1 MAKQGVLNIFF
12 KSVTIYFQNFT
23 SFFKYMAFPVFGQIA
38 GIVWILAISF
48 CYINYL
54 PELMGKSAIMSN
66 FSVILAV
73 FLLITLPGLF
83 VTLKAFWDYLV
94 AYGAINSMLDGLI
107 KSGRLYD
114 FPAHNEV
121 VTRKSAKFIA
131 IWLLISIMS
140 IIAIIPIFW
149 IFGII
154 FFIYFILV
162 FQIFIFEPEESV
174 FGCFKRSLEI
184 IKGNWGKTFLLAILI
199 GIFTN
204 WFLPFVVNKTLEL
217 LSIIKFLAI
226 PVDGITTLLPI
237 KEINDSLSI
246 QNRLTSLEISTAIVS
261 GFSTFIITGLTLPMR
276 SICWGLW
283 YKNNVVKSSNEKS
296 KKTKGK

>member
-121 VTRKSAKFIA
+121 VTRKSTKFIA

>member
-1 MAKQGVLNIFF
+1 MEKQGVLNIFF

-54 PELMGKSAIMSN
+54 PELMGKSSIMSN

-217 LSIIKFLAI
+217 FSIIKFLAI

-283 YKNNVVKSSNEKS
+283 YKNNVVKSSNKKS

>member
-83 VTLKAFWDYLV
+83 VTLKAFWDYPV

-204 WFLPFVVNKTLEL
+204 WVLPFVVNKTLEL

-296 KKTKGK
+296 KNTKGK

>member
-204 WFLPFVVNKTLEL
+204 WVLPFVVNKTLEL

>member
-1 MAKQGVLNIFF
+1 MEKQGVLNIFF

-54 PELMGKSAIMSN
+54 PELMGKSSIMSN

-283 YKNNVVKSSNEKS
+283 YKNNVVKSSNKKS

>member
-1 MAKQGVLNIFF
+1 MAKQGILNIFF

-296 KKTKGK
+296 KNTKGK

>member
-1 MAKQGVLNIFF
+1 MAKQGILNIFF
-12 KSVTIYFQNFT
+12 NSVTIYFQNFT

>member
-1 MAKQGVLNIFF
+1 MEKQGVLNIFF

-54 PELMGKSAIMSN
+54 PELMGKSSIMSN

-226 PVDGITTLLPI
+226 PVDGITTFLPI

-283 YKNNVVKSSNEKS
+283 YKNNVVKSSNKKS

>member
-1 MAKQGVLNIFF
+1 MEKQGVLNIFF

-54 PELMGKSAIMSN
+54 PELMGKSSIMSN

-226 PVDGITTLLPI
+226 SVDGITTLLPI

-283 YKNNVVKSSNEKS
+283 YKNNVVKSSNKKS

>member
-54 PELMGKSAIMSN
+54 PELMSKSAIMSN

-283 YKNNVVKSSNEKS
+283 YKNNVVKSSNEKP

>member
-1 MAKQGVLNIFF
+1 MEKQGVLNIFF

-54 PELMGKSAIMSN
+54 PELMGKSSIMSS

-204 WFLPFVVNKTLEL
+204 WFLPFVVNKTLDL

-283 YKNNVVKSSNEKS
+283 YKNNVVKSSNKKS

>member
-1 MAKQGVLNIFF
+1 MEKQGVLNIFF

-54 PELMGKSAIMSN
+54 PELMGKSSIMSN

-283 YKNNVVKSSNEKS
+283 YKNNVVKSSNKKP

>member
-204 WFLPFVVNKTLEL
+204 WVLPFVVNKTLEL

-296 KKTKGK
+296 KNTKGK

>member
-54 PELMGKSAIMSN
+54 PESMSKSAIMSN

>member
-1 MAKQGVLNIFF
+1 MEKQGVLNIFF

>member
-54 PELMGKSAIMSN
+54 PELMGKSSIMSN

-283 YKNNVVKSSNEKS
+283 YKNNVVKSSNKKS